1 MFGAT
6 VIVWVGIAVQLVSVF
21 RAVPGPV
28 YSDLPI
34 NCHRHEPVSF
44 RVLELDNLM
53 PLARQLP
60 QRLGF
65 SGFCSM
71 ARYSRLSV
79 VKASVLSWRPLVRRT
94 GTDFPSTSTAFAGH
108 HLLGNRS
115 QERNFEHIPACASTS
130 DPERS
135 S

>member
-53 PLARQLP
+53 PLARELP

-115 QERNFEHIPACASTS
+115 QERNFEHIPACAST
-130 DPERS
+130 
-135 S
+135 